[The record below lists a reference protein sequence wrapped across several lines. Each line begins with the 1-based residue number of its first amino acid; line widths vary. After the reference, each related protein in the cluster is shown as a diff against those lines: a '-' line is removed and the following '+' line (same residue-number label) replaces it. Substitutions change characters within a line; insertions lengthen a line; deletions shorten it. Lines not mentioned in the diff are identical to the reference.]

1 MPGATVS
8 PQVANEAY
16 AVTPHNTNPNN
27 YSYLYVGGAG
37 DIVVVPELGSTAVT
51 LTAVP
56 VGSFIW
62 LRTSLVK
69 ATGTTATNIVGF
81 K

>member
-8 PQVANEAY
+8 AQVANEAY
-16 AVTPHNTNPNN
+16 AVTPSNTLPNC

-37 DIVVVPELGSTAVT
+37 DLVLVPENGTTAVT
-51 LTAVP
+51 LSSVP
-56 VGSFIW
+56 GGSWIW
-62 LRTSLVK
+62 IRTSLVK
-69 ATGTTATNIVGF
+69 ASGTSATNIVGF